1 MKDFLA
7 GATGTTFG
15 VISGIVSLF
24 SFLPL
29 YVMGLPIWAIV
40 IILIALEFTMILQ
53 PILNLIAWVIGF
65 FFVISG
71 PQNWQSTVYYILFAM
86 VICVCLFELII
97 FILSRNK
104 KY

>member
-15 VISGIVSLF
+15 VIAGIVSLF

-29 YVMGLPIWAIV
+29 YVMGLPIWAII

-53 PILNLIAWVIGF
+53 PILNLIAWAVGF

-71 PQNWQSTVYYILFAM
+71 PQN
-86 VICVCLFELII
+86 
-97 FILSRNK
+97 
-104 KY
+104 